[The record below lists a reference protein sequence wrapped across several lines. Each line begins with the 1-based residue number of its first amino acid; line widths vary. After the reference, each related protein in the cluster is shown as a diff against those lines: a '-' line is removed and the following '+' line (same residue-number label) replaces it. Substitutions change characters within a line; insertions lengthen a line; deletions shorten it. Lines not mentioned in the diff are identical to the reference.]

1 MPIVCH
7 YRQTAKTYGSH
18 SPGNRNKQK
27 DPLEVQQSKS
37 CHSNPNRSCHTE
49 KEERR
54 QKGSNHCSR
63 SRWQRSKSFLE
74 SYFHERYRQKSKTNR
89 K

>member
-1 MPIVCH
+1 MLPE
-7 YRQTAKTYGSH
+7 TAT
-18 SPGNRNKQK
+18 NKK
-27 DPLEVQQSKS
+27 ILWKS
-37 CHSNPNRSCHTE
+37 SNPKVATVTQTGGHTE